1 MRILRHREGLL
12 VMLLAAGAGTMTAVP
27 DPAAAEY
34 GEAGPC
40 VPTVENIEGPYYLP
54 GAPFRDRVVPPGA
67 SGRPLVLMGRV
78 IAADCVT
85 PLSGAVVDLWQTDAA
100 GKYDFSGEFRW
111 RGRVRTDADG
121 RYRIETVIPGRYR
134 AGLSY
139 RPSHIHLKVSHPGGR
154 TLITQVYFE
163 DDPHLRDDPFVKR
176 SLVIPLRRDMRDEG
190 ETWSGT
196 FDVVLAP
203 REGP

>member
-1 MRILRHREGLL
+1 MR
-12 VMLLAAGAGTMTAVP
+12 A
-27 DPAAAEY
+27 
-34 GEAGPC
+34 
-40 VPTVENIEGPYYLP
+40 
-54 GAPFRDRVVPPGA
+54 
-67 SGRPLVLMGRV
+67 
-78 IAADCVT
+78 
-85 PLSGAVVDLWQTDAA
+85 
-100 GKYDFSGEFRW
+100 
-111 RGRVRTDADG
+111 DADG

-134 AGLSY
+134 AGRSY

-154 TLITQVYFE
+154 TLVTQVYFE

-190 ETWSGT
+190 EIWSGT